1 MSKDEALTRLSEMG
15 YNAVLE
21 SGVIMITVADEKAVK
36 KANKAVKDIGYD
48 SSYGIKIGNV
58 IDNQNN

>member
-1 MSKDEALTRLSEMG
+1 MNKDEALTRLSEMG

-36 KANKAVKDIGYD
+36 KANKAVKDIGYNA
-48 SSYGIKIGNV
+48 SYGIKIGNV
-58 IDNQNN
+58 IDNQKN